1 MPPGLIELTMCAFA
15 LPFLTLPDPVVS
27 GEGALDP
34 LGLASIGDQL
44 AEWILPGLRAR
55 MSRPRFLTAIAV
67 SAAVCEGLEER
78 YAADNITSAHL
89 IFEWLLVEGFARE
102 GREGEIRRT
111 PGILK
116 AREALRAGMKMSARN
131 YLKVPNVF
139 GFHGVYKR
147 LAVNLR
153 IVDEDFAL
161 GDNGYALVK
170 IWEQEQQLCGFI
182 DSAIPRQ
189 GVSNFKRLLH
199 SAVDDGLSLGHTAR
213 GAGWQGWRFF
223 ADHLAPTRMGEREAR
238 FISDLLLDPAAD
250 RREEVFRLLELP
262 VNSQLREEKDEAVIA
277 HRLLPQASRELAH
290 RLRAIAAFEEACSVI
305 EDAFD
310 WMRYLS
316 TRSRTRPILRADFT
330 SVPEVIKAAG
340 ELPARLQA
348 IEQLIDNAPRQA
360 RERFSELTGFFAHVH
375 TAEELF
381 DSVLRRH
388 AFIQKSKPP
397 EGKREW
403 FEHAANDGVYVRS
416 NYRLDDAPAQ
426 RPSWP
431 RPYRLLTAVNFRND
445 MDTPHHEQ
453 EKA

>member
-1 MPPGLIELTMCAFA
+1 MCAFA

-34 LGLASIGDQL
+34 LGLAAIGDQL

-67 SAAVCEGLEER
+67 SAAVCEWLEER
-78 YAADNITSAHL
+78 YAADNITPAHL
-89 IFEWLLVEGFARE
+89 IFEWLLVEGFARD
-102 GREGEIRRT
+102 GREGEIKRT
-111 PGILK
+111 PGIMK

-161 GDNGYALVK
+161 GDNGYALLK
-170 IWEQEQQLCGFI
+170 LWEQEQQLAGFI
-182 DSAIPRQ
+182 DAALPQQSAP
-189 GVSNFKRLLH
+189 NFKRLLR
-199 SAVDDGLSLGHTAR
+199 SAVDDGLNYGHTAR

-223 ADHLAPTRMGEREAR
+223 ADHLVPARIGEREAR
-238 FISDLLLDPAAD
+238 FIRGLLLDPAAD
-250 RREEVFRLLELP
+250 RREEVFRLLNLP
-262 VNSQLREEKDEAVIA
+262 GNSHLREEDNEAVIA
-277 HRLLPQASRELAH
+277 QRLLPQASQELAL
-290 RLRAIAAFEEACSVI
+290 RLSAIAAFEEVCTVI

-310 WMRYLS
+310 WLRHLS
-316 TRSRTRPILRADFT
+316 TRSRTRPISRADFT

-340 ELPARLQA
+340 ELPSRLQA
-348 IEQLIDNAPRQA
+348 VERLLDNTPRQA
-360 RERFSELTGFFAHVH
+360 QERFSELTEFFEQVR
-375 TAEELF
+375 TADELY
-381 DSVLRRH
+381 DAVLRRH
-388 AFIQKSKPP
+388 AFIQKNKPP

-416 NYRLDDAPAQ
+416 NYRLDDPPAP
-426 RPSWP
+426 RPGWP
-431 RPYRLLTAVNFRND
+431 RPYRLLTAVNFCND
-445 MDTPHHEQ
+445 LDAPRHEQ
-453 EKA
+453 EQA

>member
-1 MPPGLIELTMCAFA
+1 MCALA
-15 LPFLTLPDPVVS
+15 LPFLTLADPVVS

-34 LGLASIGDQL
+34 LGLAAIGDQL

-78 YAADNITSAHL
+78 YAADNVTPAHL

-116 AREALRAGMKMSARN
+116 AREALRAEMKMSARN

-161 GDNGYALVK
+161 GDNGYALLK
-170 IWEQEQQLCGFI
+170 IWEQEQQLGGFV

-189 GVSNFKRLLH
+189 GVSNFKRLLRL
-199 SAVDDGLSLGHTAR
+199 AVDDGLNYGHTAR

-223 ADHLAPTRMGEREAR
+223 ADHLAPAGMGEREAG
-238 FISDLLLDPAAD
+238 FIRDLLLDPAAD
-250 RREEVFRLLELP
+250 RREEIFRLLDLP
-262 VNSQLREEKDEAVIA
+262 ENSHLRKEDNEAVVA
-277 HRLLPQASRELAH
+277 MRLLPQASQELAL
-290 RLRAIAAFEEACSVI
+290 RLRAIAAFEEAGTVI

-310 WMRYLS
+310 WLRHLS
-316 TRSRTRPILRADFT
+316 TRSRARPILRADFT
-330 SVPEVIKAAG
+330 SVPEVIKAAC
-340 ELPARLQA
+340 EFPARLQA
-348 IEQLIDNAPRQA
+348 VERLLDDASRQA
-360 RERFSELTGFFAHVH
+360 QERFSELTGFFAHVG
-375 TAEELF
+375 TADELF
-381 DSVLRRH
+381 DAVLRRH
-388 AFIQKSKPP
+388 AFIQKKKPP

-416 NYRLDDAPAQ
+416 NYRLDEPPAP
-426 RPSWP
+426 RPGWP
-431 RPYRLLTAVNFRND
+431 RPYRLLTAVNFCND
-445 MDTPHHEQ
+445 LDAPHHEQ
-453 EKA
+453 EQA

>member
-1 MPPGLIELTMCAFA
+1 MYAFA
-15 LPFLTLPDPVVS
+15 IPFMTLPDPVVS

-34 LGLASIGDQL
+34 LGLAAIGDQL
-44 AEWILPGLRAR
+44 AEWVLPGLRAR

-67 SAAVCEGLEER
+67 SAVVCEGLEER
-78 YAADNITSAHL
+78 YAADNITPAHL

-102 GREGEIRRT
+102 GREDEIRRT

-116 AREALRAGMKMSARN
+116 AREALRAGVKMSARS

-161 GDNGYALVK
+161 GDHGYALLK
-170 IWEQEQQLCGFI
+170 IWGQEQRLGGFVNA
-182 DSAIPRQ
+182 AIPRQ
-189 GVSNFKRLLH
+189 GVSNFKRLLR
-199 SAVDDGLSLGHTAR
+199 SAVDEGLNYGHTAR

-223 ADHLAPTRMGEREAR
+223 ADHLAPARTGEREAR
-238 FISDLLLDPAAD
+238 FIRDLLLDPAAD

-262 VNSQLREEKDEAVIA
+262 ENSHLRDEVNEALIA
-277 HRLLPQASRELAH
+277 QRLLPQASQELAL
-290 RLRAIAAFEEACSVI
+290 RLRAIAAFEEACAVI

-310 WMRYLS
+310 WLRYLS
-316 TRSRTRPILRADFT
+316 TRSRTRPISRADFS

-340 ELPARLQA
+340 ELRARLQA
-348 IEQLIDNAPRQA
+348 VELLLDQAPRQA
-360 RERFSELTGFFAHVH
+360 QERFTELTGFFAHVC
-375 TAEELF
+375 TADELF
-381 DSVLRRH
+381 DAVLRRH
-388 AFIQKSKPP
+388 AFIQKNKPP

-416 NYRLDDAPAQ
+416 NYRLDEPPAPS
-426 RPSWP
+426 PGWP
-431 RPYRLLTAVNFRND
+431 RPYRLLTAVNFCND
-445 MDTPHHEQ
+445 LDTPHHEQ
-453 EKA
+453 EQA